1 MIPASDIVEIL
12 DVANKP
18 VGETKPQP
26 AEAIVPGMELDVEG
40 HHVTVK
46 ERDAEGNWVVTDG
59 EVEFA
64 ITPEEAME
72 SKERTEVGGQRL
84 ENGADIERTEG
95 GEVIEP
101 GMQVMSGG
109 EVVTIKEKVTDPNS
123 GYQGW
128 WRGVTEGGNVVMLNE
143 SKYGDVSAA
152 REAFKEARDKRT
164 EVGGQRLENEV
175 TDNRGNEVAAE
186 AEGTTL
192 SDKKVAKISDPRTM
206 SDAEKQYRGDM
217 LRNAYAVEVAEKQI
231 VSTPEMSARKAAE
244 AWWDANVSEPIFYDT
259 EVGEVEINR
268 NSVESSLA
276 HRYGQAKLDAITSL
290 AEGFENAVYLGTM
303 PDSRERGVVD
313 HYFAYPIIYK
323 GERCYV
329 FCRAMQDANKNRLY
343 VHEVFVADKI
353 KMGDTLQTA
362 ASKPH
367 GGISLYKDIL
377 ANVLGS
383 SPNDSTNSINNTEN
397 SVAETN
403 LQSSDNAVSSESEV
417 TTEERN
423 NQENDVKNAEASE
436 NSSALG
442 RVPLDEKGEPMFE
455 RAESAELG
463 WDALVEF
470 SGGDAVTAKEIADT
484 MVEEKRKELE
494 KAQKRK
500 PQGKTPTEILASKK
514 ANVEALT
521 KAEAELSQ
529 WEAIAGVQQ
538 AREDAVAE
546 DVANEA
552 NEANSGDKETGANNL
567 FNYFNGSLHELISKA
582 KSSATG
588 IIKKI
593 IAPTTERLRLDL
605 SDKGVNIDDSYNHVI
620 DNNAIRHTLK
630 NHGGKSE
637 EKRGQVPVTEEDFER
652 LEDVVTN
659 YDKVE
664 VEIGKRGNENI
675 IYSKTYEDGNTIFVE
690 EKRAGRKELA
700 AVTMWKTK
708 NPTRT
713 DANRTEATQI
723 SDLSRTSA
731 DKTTISA
738 AEKQISGRENI
749 QGKANVANNRSTG
762 MPEYRDTDQSS
773 GGEQRS
779 EIREQRS
786 ESGFTEEARE
796 ELGKKVDAHTV
807 EVLDRVAKELGL
819 VVRTYEGAA
828 GESGY
833 IKDGVV
839 YVNTNDNMPVRTI
852 LGHEM
857 THRMQDLGAE
867 TYAQFK
873 ALAVEAERERMGAA
887 GFSRFVRKRMAIY
900 RNHVYE
906 YTLQKTGS
914 EERAAKAAER
924 VTEDYI
930 YDEIAADI
938 AGEIVDNPKVMD
950 KVFRNAPK
958 SVVAKIVDAIK
969 RFIDRVRGL
978 FRKDAD
984 NALAAKLDALA
995 EALNKT
1001 YAEAVKRSEVREERS
1016 VEGDA
1021 EKFMFIGE
1029 EGAGRVDRTSEA
1041 SVRMD
1046 NLAKAKEWEKSFGEL
1061 EGNPKEAKR
1070 LQEAAKSV
1078 RELSAIKSEN
1088 YPTTRVD
1095 AEKAYKAIGSAKNKQ
1110 TGVEVTFFGSAFNKN
1125 HREGGLFEK
1134 AIPALKDAFE
1144 KSVFAYSEKEQL
1156 AGQVRP
1162 DGTVHKEHRSIRS
1175 FDNYIGKVNI
1185 DGKDYYVRY
1194 TVQMQPNQNGVH
1206 SQMVSNVE
1214 LYDTKNPANIASYRS
1229 LSDTARL
1236 DVNRIVDAKL
1246 QRFFALA
1253 SGNAHEFAKAVK
1265 FATGW
1270 ERGKDG
1276 KWRYEMP
1283 DGEVRSASLA
1293 EDTEDVS
1300 REEQIVLDGEYGVRF
1315 SLRTKQEPRETVDVW
1330 KLMRLGEDGL
1340 LYPLYIDRN
1349 TKGLELNKWY
1359 DADAPKIDPVKFAK
1373 GNSYLVDWDGNIH
1386 DVIPGLEGQATTIK
1400 GKKPS
1405 KAQIKDAAAKG
1416 MRWIGVTP
1424 YANGNKCFIN
1434 IGIAGSTKNAKGE
1447 GGVGG
1452 FAMRPGWHAGAL
1464 PSMKQIPGRSDDMVW
1479 VKGKIAYGNG
1489 APEEAASNP
1498 GNEITTHI
1506 PVDGG
1511 YMKATSSFNEK
1522 SVDWFISGAFMPEE
1536 IMSDEDAKKAID
1548 EYNAEN
1554 GTQVPYDVPRP
1565 NGKLYDAKTNSF
1577 YQPKEGVVRF
1587 SLSEVN
1593 EQFNED
1599 LQKQIDGTLPKGH
1612 VYQLGRPSDILKSTG
1627 IPDLPIE
1634 MSASKLLLKA
1644 SVSYSSDHPFNLEDI
1659 TNLPQAIQRPIA
1671 VFDSKNKVGCKVI
1684 LVELTSDKGINF
1696 VVAMNTNVPKNRYSK
1711 ESIQINDIRSVY
1723 PKDNVQDIVNWIN
1736 RGDLLRYVDK
1746 KKIKEWITQRRSN
1759 SAEVEIQNLD
1769 VAAKLVQDFE
1779 NPKIS
1784 EENLSENSSVR
1795 FSLPPTRVE
1804 NAEGKGGEVYREAYA
1819 ADLYESRMANGMVQ
1833 FREAMQDSMAS
1844 LSEAMKAILRVE
1856 GKSGADLRMEE
1867 IPIAENAYLGEN
1879 ALSSINQAEAEAV
1892 ARLKFAPLME
1902 ALAKLAP
1909 KKADYQGLLDY
1920 MMAKHGLERQLYME
1934 AKEGK
1939 HQDYAGL
1946 TGLTQQ
1952 ADIDNAIAAAQDMV
1966 NTFEASHDATDVTEL
1981 WNKVWDVSDFIL
1993 SKHVDSGLMSEEQAE
2008 EIQNMYNYYIP
2019 LRGFDTGTSSDI
2031 YGYLLSQQ
2039 GGVGKVMRKAEGRK
2053 SKADDPIANLMVMA
2067 EKTIIEANRNIF
2079 VKQRFLQ
2086 FAENHPSDLIS
2097 IRHLWLQRNRTTGE
2111 WEAVAPDIK
2120 ADDTPKVVQE
2130 KIRLFEETMKSLSK
2144 QYPDEYALQKDK
2156 PNIPYR
2162 VPETFKQKEHQV
2174 IVKQNGKAVVVTI
2187 NGNPRVA
2194 QAVNGQTNPDVV
2206 DGIVGR
2212 MLQGCMSVN
2221 RWLSNMYTNRNPN
2234 FVMSNF
2240 VRDMVYSNTMVHTKE
2255 SERYAFTFHKNVAI
2269 CNPATMMYFIH
2280 QHNNGA
2286 APKSKLERQF
2296 HEFIANGGETG
2307 YYSINNIEKRK
2318 AMVKQ
2323 ELGAMRKEKRFQ
2335 AKRAWKLLLM
2345 RLDEFNRSA
2354 ELCAR
2359 FATYVT
2365 SRSMGRT
2372 IGRSIYDAKEI
2383 SVNFNKKG
2391 SAGKFFSAPNQT
2403 KAGQTA
2409 AVVSTM
2415 GRMFYVFWNAG
2426 VQGLTNFGKA
2436 MSRKPGK
2443 AMITAAGYYA
2453 LGLLV
2458 SNWFNDEEDEY
2469 YDFPEATRRNNILFK
2484 ADDQWISIPLPIELR
2499 AIYGLGELTGSIANG
2514 KESGDDWEKSWK
2526 MVGQLSQVLP
2536 LDPVN
2541 GEAGLEATFVPSYVK
2556 PIYEVRENRNWL
2568 GRPIWKEN
2576 PYNKDFPEWT
2586 KAYSNTNTVLVDFA
2600 EAVNEATGG
2609 DIAVKGKVDL
2619 NPAAIEHL
2627 GENYLGG
2634 LYKTADQTYK
2644 MGETIFGDREFDARN
2659 FIFLSRI
2666 MQTPSDRTE
2675 GRKVNELYYDL
2686 LNEAQNND
2694 RIMREYMKHFM
2705 KEDSAEYRAKF
2716 KELVQSPEFAR
2727 GRVVK
2732 GYNRA
2737 ISKLNQYKQRTPD
2750 EKQKHTIDSITLS
2763 LKKKGIAAADSI
2775 YQKALEKRESV
2786 NN

>member
-1 MIPASDIVEIL
+1 
-12 DVANKP
+12 
-18 VGETKPQP
+18 
-26 AEAIVPGMELDVEG
+26 
-40 HHVTVK
+40 
-46 ERDAEGNWVVTDG
+46 
-59 EVEFA
+59 
-64 ITPEEAME
+64 
-72 SKERTEVGGQRL
+72 
-84 ENGADIERTEG
+84 
-95 GEVIEP
+95 
-101 GMQVMSGG
+101 
-109 EVVTIKEKVTDPNS
+109 
-123 GYQGW
+123 
-128 WRGVTEGGNVVMLNE
+128 
-143 SKYGDVSAA
+143 
-152 REAFKEARDKRT
+152 
-164 EVGGQRLENEV
+164 
-175 TDNRGNEVAAE
+175 
-186 AEGTTL
+186 
-192 SDKKVAKISDPRTM
+192 
-206 SDAEKQYRGDM
+206 
-217 LRNAYAVEVAEKQI
+217 
-231 VSTPEMSARKAAE
+231 
-244 AWWDANVSEPIFYDT
+244 
-259 EVGEVEINR
+259 
-268 NSVESSLA
+268 
-276 HRYGQAKLDAITSL
+276 
-290 AEGFENAVYLGTM
+290 
-303 PDSRERGVVD
+303 
-313 HYFAYPIIYK
+313 
-323 GERCYV
+323 
-329 FCRAMQDANKNRLY
+329 
-343 VHEVFVADKI
+343 
-353 KMGDTLQTA
+353 
-362 ASKPH
+362 
-367 GGISLYKDIL
+367 
-377 ANVLGS
+377 
-383 SPNDSTNSINNTEN
+383 
-397 SVAETN
+397 
-403 LQSSDNAVSSESEV
+403 
-417 TTEERN
+417 
-423 NQENDVKNAEASE
+423 
-436 NSSALG
+436 
-442 RVPLDEKGEPMFE
+442 
-455 RAESAELG
+455 
-463 WDALVEF
+463 
-470 SGGDAVTAKEIADT
+470 
-484 MVEEKRKELE
+484 
-494 KAQKRK
+494 
-500 PQGKTPTEILASKK
+500 
-514 ANVEALT
+514 
-521 KAEAELSQ
+521 
-529 WEAIAGVQQ
+529 
-538 AREDAVAE
+538 
-546 DVANEA
+546 
-552 NEANSGDKETGANNL
+552 
-567 FNYFNGSLHELISKA
+567 
-582 KSSATG
+582 
-588 IIKKI
+588 
-593 IAPTTERLRLDL
+593 
-605 SDKGVNIDDSYNHVI
+605 
-620 DNNAIRHTLK
+620 
-630 NHGGKSE
+630 
-637 EKRGQVPVTEEDFER
+637 
-652 LEDVVTN
+652 
-659 YDKVE
+659 
-664 VEIGKRGNENI
+664 
-675 IYSKTYEDGNTIFVE
+675 
-690 EKRAGRKELA
+690 
-700 AVTMWKTK
+700 
-708 NPTRT
+708 
-713 DANRTEATQI
+713 
-723 SDLSRTSA
+723 
-731 DKTTISA
+731 
-738 AEKQISGRENI
+738 
-749 QGKANVANNRSTG
+749 
-762 MPEYRDTDQSS
+762 
-773 GGEQRS
+773 
-779 EIREQRS
+779 
-786 ESGFTEEARE
+786 
-796 ELGKKVDAHTV
+796 
-807 EVLDRVAKELGL
+807 
-819 VVRTYEGAA
+819 
-828 GESGY
+828 
-833 IKDGVV
+833 
-839 YVNTNDNMPVRTI
+839 
-852 LGHEM
+852 
-857 THRMQDLGAE
+857 
-867 TYAQFK
+867 
-873 ALAVEAERERMGAA
+873 
-887 GFSRFVRKRMAIY
+887 
-900 RNHVYE
+900 
-906 YTLQKTGS
+906 
-914 EERAAKAAER
+914 
-924 VTEDYI
+924 
-930 YDEIAADI
+930 
-938 AGEIVDNPKVMD
+938 
-950 KVFRNAPK
+950 
-958 SVVAKIVDAIK
+958 
-969 RFIDRVRGL
+969 
-978 FRKDAD
+978 
-984 NALAAKLDALA
+984 
-995 EALNKT
+995 
-1001 YAEAVKRSEVREERS
+1001 
-1016 VEGDA
+1016 
-1021 EKFMFIGE
+1021 
-1029 EGAGRVDRTSEA
+1029 
-1041 SVRMD
+1041 
-1046 NLAKAKEWEKSFGEL
+1046 
-1061 EGNPKEAKR
+1061 
-1070 LQEAAKSV
+1070 
-1078 RELSAIKSEN
+1078 
-1088 YPTTRVD
+1088 
-1095 AEKAYKAIGSAKNKQ
+1095 
-1110 TGVEVTFFGSAFNKN
+1110 
-1125 HREGGLFEK
+1125 
-1134 AIPALKDAFE
+1134 
-1144 KSVFAYSEKEQL
+1144 
-1156 AGQVRP
+1156 
-1162 DGTVHKEHRSIRS
+1162 
-1175 FDNYIGKVNI
+1175 
-1185 DGKDYYVRY
+1185 
-1194 TVQMQPNQNGVH
+1194 
-1206 SQMVSNVE
+1206 
-1214 LYDTKNPANIASYRS
+1214 
-1229 LSDTARL
+1229 
-1236 DVNRIVDAKL
+1236 
-1246 QRFFALA
+1246 
-1253 SGNAHEFAKAVK
+1253 
-1265 FATGW
+1265 
-1270 ERGKDG
+1270 
-1276 KWRYEMP
+1276 
-1283 DGEVRSASLA
+1283 
-1293 EDTEDVS
+1293 
-1300 REEQIVLDGEYGVRF
+1300 
-1315 SLRTKQEPRETVDVW
+1315 
-1330 KLMRLGEDGL
+1330 
-1340 LYPLYIDRN
+1340 
-1349 TKGLELNKWY
+1349 
-1359 DADAPKIDPVKFAK
+1359 
-1373 GNSYLVDWDGNIH
+1373 
-1386 DVIPGLEGQATTIK
+1386 
-1400 GKKPS
+1400 
-1405 KAQIKDAAAKG
+1405 

-1784 EENLSENSSVR
+1784 EENLSENSSVK

-2775 YQKALEKRESV
+2775 YQKALGKRESV